1 MNKVQVFSP
10 AWALL
15 FISGAAVSSLQELK
29 KDNTFNRIYRIKE
42 KDNTFDR
49 INRIY
54 RIKEKA
60 PWP

>member
-29 KDNTFNRIYRIKE
+29 KDNTFDRINRIYRIKE
-42 KDNTFDR
+42 KDNTFDSNCVFQKGA
-49 INRIY
+49 I
-54 RIKEKA
+54 EH
-60 PWP
+60 

>member
-42 KDNTFDR
+42 KDNTFDSNCVFQKGA
-49 INRIY
+49 I
-54 RIKEKA
+54 EH
-60 PWP
+60 